1 MLPRGPSTTLF
12 SIVAVLLALLL
23 LAGCGGGGDQ
33 AQNGGSQGGDG
44 PGREK
49 QGQAPQGNAAQGNA
63 AQGNAPTPKVALGT
77 IISAEPDR
85 RKIIL
90 RPSTEVQ
97 GSKRMI
103 FKVRRST
110 EISLDNKPAEMADV
124 REGQQAQIRY
134 VFVNDRNRARE
145 VNLFGNGEGP
155 GG

>member
-12 SIVAVLLALLL
+12 SIMPVLLALLL

-63 AQGNAPTPKVALGT
+63 PTAKVALGT

-110 EISLDNKPAEMADV
+110 EISLNNKPAEMADV

>member
-12 SIVAVLLALLL
+12 SIVPVLLALLL

-49 QGQAPQGNAAQGNA
+49 RDQAPQGNAAQGNA
-63 AQGNAPTPKVALGT
+63 PTAKVALGT

-110 EISLDNKPAEMADV
+110 EILLNNKPAEMADV

>member
-12 SIVAVLLALLL
+12 SIVPVLLALLL

-63 AQGNAPTPKVALGT
+63 PTAKVALGT

-110 EISLDNKPAEMADV
+110 EISLNNKPAEMADV

>member
-12 SIVAVLLALLL
+12 SIVPVLLALLL

-63 AQGNAPTPKVALGT
+63 PTAKLALGT

-85 RKIIL
+85 RNIIL